1 MRSTG
6 LAAALLWLW
15 VPASAFAE
23 EYPAVEVYGGYSYLA
38 VNETDFINLHGWN
51 ASVCGNVNSWF
62 GIVGDVS
69 GHYGSPS
76 LFGISVPFVDLR
88 AHSFLFGPRFSYR
101 GNERVTPFAH
111 ALFGVTRA
119 DVLGINDNS
128 LAGAVGGG
136 IDFKVTNFLA
146 VRAFQAEYLVTRFGS
161 EFDSG
166 ARQHNI
172 RLSAGVVL
180 RF

>member
-6 LAAALLWLW
+6 LAAALLLLC
-15 VPASAFAE
+15 VPASAVAE
-23 EYPAVEVYGGYSYLA
+23 EYPAVEAYGGYSYLA
-38 VNETDFINLHGWN
+38 VNETDFIRLHGWN

-69 GHYGSPS
+69 GQYGSPS
-76 LFGISVPFVDLR
+76 LFGFNVPFVELSV
-88 AHSFLFGPRFSYR
+88 HSFLFGPRFSYR
-101 GNERVTPFAH
+101 GNERITPFAH

-119 DVLGINDNS
+119 DVLGINDSS

-136 IDFKVTNFLA
+136 MDIKVTDFLA
-146 VRAFQAEYLVTRFGS
+146 VRAFQADYLVTRFGN
-161 EFDSG
+161 EFDG
-166 ARQHNI
+166 DARQHNI